1 MSLQKRYYCQS
12 LNQQYFLIIY
22 SIFILYSMKKN
33 SFRLIFNRKRKLNS
47 EGKALIQIE
56 AYLNGRKIYFSSHI
70 YIKPE
75 NWSNHKREV
84 VNHPHHTELNRL
96 LYEYILQ
103 LEWKELELW
112 KMGIPIDLG
121 TFKYHVKGGKES
133 KSISFFDLSRNWVEN
148 SDKKESTKRNL
159 NTTLNLLEQFF
170 PKLKFTDLTYTMLT
184 NFEQYLRSKNY
195 AVNTIAKHMKH
206 LKSIINESIKRGY
219 MTSSPF
225 KNYKIRTN
233 ISRHTFLLPQEIQK
247 LEELQLKL
255 QQSRKGRVLD
265 AFLFCCYTGL
275 RYSDFIQI
283 RSSNI
288 IVIDKQ
294 KWLVFRTQKTDIEV
308 RLPLALLFQ
317 GKALALLQKYKD
329 LNQLFDLP
337 PNPAVNKILIQIGN
351 MAGIKKHFSFHSARH
366 TNATL
371 LIYNGVNIT
380 TVQKLL
386 GHKSIKTTQI
396 YSDVFPESIVRD
408 LRKAML

>member
-1 MSLQKRYYCQS
+1 
-12 LNQQYFLIIY
+12 
-22 SIFILYSMKKN
+22 MKKI
-33 SFRLIFNRKRKLNS
+33 SFRLIFNRKRRLNS
-47 EGKALIQIE
+47 EGKALVQIE
-56 AYLNGRKIYFSSHI
+56 AYLDGKKIYFSSHI

-75 NWSNHKREV
+75 NWNNQKREII
-84 VNHPHHTELNRL
+84 NHPHHTELNRL

-112 KMGIPIDLG
+112 KRGISIDLK
-121 TFKYHVKGGKES
+121 TFKHHVKGEKEHQ
-133 KSISFFDLSRNWVEN
+133 SISFFCLSRKWVEN

-159 NTTLNLLEQFF
+159 YTTLNLLELFF
-170 PKLKFTDLTYTMLT
+170 PKLKFTDLTYNLLT
-184 NFEQYLRSKNY
+184 KFEQYLRSRNY

-206 LKSIINESIKRGY
+206 LKSIVNESIKRGY

-225 KNYKIRTN
+225 KNYKIKTN
-233 ISRHTFLLPQEIQK
+233 VSRHTFLLPQEIQK
-247 LEELQLKL
+247 LEKL
-255 QQSRKGRVLD
+255 QFKLTHSRMSHILD

-275 RYSDFIQI
+275 RYSDFIRI

-288 IVIDKQ
+288 IVLCKQ
-294 KWLVFRTQKTDIEV
+294 EWLVFHTQKTGIEV

-317 GKALALLQKYKD
+317 GKPLALLQRYND

-351 MAGIKKHFSFHSARH
+351 LAGIKKHFSFHTARH

-408 LRKAML
+408 LNRASLKRGQVLPRLW

>member
-1 MSLQKRYYCQS
+1 
-12 LNQQYFLIIY
+12 
-22 SIFILYSMKKN
+22 MKKI
-33 SFRLIFNRKRKLNS
+33 SFRPVFNRKGKLNN
-47 EGKALIQIE
+47 EGKALVQIE
-56 AYLNGRKIYFSSHI
+56 AYLEGKKIYFSSHI
-70 YIKPE
+70 YIKPD
-75 NWSNHKREV
+75 NWSCKEKEII
-84 VNHPHHTELNRL
+84 NHPHHAELNRL
-96 LYEYILQ
+96 LHEYMLE

-112 KMGIPIDLG
+112 KKGIPIDLD
-121 TFKYHVKGGKES
+121 TFKYHVKKKKEHQ
-133 KSISFFDLSRNWVEN
+133 SISFFCLSRNWVEN
-148 SDKKESTKRNL
+148 SNKKESTKKNL
-159 NTTLNLLEQFF
+159 YTTLNILEQFF
-170 PKLKFTDLTYTMLT
+170 PKLKFTDFTYTMLT
-184 NFEQYLRSKNY
+184 NFEQYLRGKNY

-219 MTSSPF
+219 MTCSPF
-225 KNYKIRTN
+225 KNYKIKTN
-233 ISRHTFLLPQEIQK
+233 VSKHTFLLPQEIQK
-247 LEELQLKL
+247 LEKL
-255 QQSRKGRVLD
+255 QFKLKHSRMGHILD

-275 RYSDFIQI
+275 RYSDFIRI

-288 IVIDKQ
+288 IVLSKQ

-351 MAGIKKHFSFHSARH
+351 LAGIKKHFSFHTARH

>member
-1 MSLQKRYYCQS
+1 
-12 LNQQYFLIIY
+12 
-22 SIFILYSMKKN
+22 MKKI

-47 EGKALIQIE
+47 EGKALVQIE
-56 AYLNGRKIYFSSHI
+56 AYLDGKKIYFSSHI
-70 YIKPE
+70 YIRPE
-75 NWSNHKREV
+75 NWSNQKREV
-84 VNHPHHTELNRL
+84 INHPHHIELNRL

-121 TFKYHVKGGKES
+121 TFKHHVKGTKEQQ
-133 KSISFFDLSRNWVEN
+133 SISFFCLSRKWVES

-159 NTTLNLLEQFF
+159 YTTLNLLEQFF
-170 PKLKFTDLTYTMLT
+170 PKLKFTDFTYTMLT
-184 NFEQYLRSKNY
+184 NFEQYLRGKSY

-219 MTSSPF
+219 MTCSPF
-225 KNYKIRTN
+225 KNYKIKTN
-233 ISRHTFLLPQEIQK
+233 VSKHTFLLPQEIQK
-247 LEELQLKL
+247 LEKL
-255 QQSRKGRVLD
+255 QFKLKHSRMGHILD

-275 RYSDFIQI
+275 RYSDFIRI

-288 IVIDKQ
+288 IVLSKQ

-308 RLPLALLFQ
+308 RLPLALLFH
-317 GKALALLQKYKD
+317 GKALALLQKYND

-351 MAGIKKHFSFHSARH
+351 LAGIKKHFSFHTARH

-408 LRKAML
+408 LSKAML

>member
-1 MSLQKRYYCQS
+1 
-12 LNQQYFLIIY
+12 
-22 SIFILYSMKKN
+22 MKKI
-33 SFRLIFNRKRKLNS
+33 SFRPVFNRKGKLNN
-47 EGKALIQIE
+47 EGKALVQIE
-56 AYLNGRKIYFSSHI
+56 AYLEGKKIYFSSHI

-75 NWSNHKREV
+75 NWSNQKREV
-84 VNHPHHTELNRL
+84 INHPHHIELNRL

-121 TFKYHVKGGKES
+121 TFKHHVKGEKEQQ
-133 KSISFFDLSRNWVEN
+133 SISFFCLSRKWVEN

-159 NTTLNLLEQFF
+159 YTTLNLLEQFF
-170 PKLKFTDLTYTMLT
+170 PKLKFTDFTYTMLT
-184 NFEQYLRSKNY
+184 NFEQYLRGKSY

-225 KNYKIRTN
+225 KNYKIKTN
-233 ISRHTFLLPQEIQK
+233 VSKHTFLLPQEIQK
-247 LEELQLKL
+247 LEKL
-255 QQSRKGRVLD
+255 QFKLKHSRMGHILD

-275 RYSDFIQI
+275 RYSDFIRI

-288 IVIDKQ
+288 IVLSKQ

-308 RLPLALLFQ
+308 RLPLALLFH
-317 GKALALLQKYKD
+317 GKALALLQKYND

-351 MAGIKKHFSFHSARH
+351 LAGIKKHFSFHTARH

-408 LRKAML
+408 LSKAML